1 MVSRIDAEVER
12 ANRDSEWKEKAMGF
26 MTLEMDHRARE
37 RYAKEQG
44 LEQGLAEGKAIEE
57 KRYSGLVEALLAADR
72 VDDLRHAAKDAA
84 FRQQLYQELGI

>member
-1 MVSRIDAEVER
+1 
-12 ANRDSEWKEKAMGF
+12 MGF

-44 LEQGLAEGKAIEE
+44 LAEGLEQGIEQGLAEGKAIEE

-72 VDDLRHAAKDAA
+72 VDDLRHAAKDAD
-84 FRQQLYQELGI
+84 FRQRLYQELGI

>member
-1 MVSRIDAEVER
+1 MVARIDAEVER

-26 MTLEMDHRARE
+26 MTLEMDRRARE

-44 LEQGLAEGKAIEE
+44 IAKAE

>member
-1 MVSRIDAEVER
+1 
-12 ANRDSEWKEKAMGF
+12 MGF

-44 LEQGLAEGKAIEE
+44 LAEGEE
-57 KRYSGLVEALLAADR
+57 RNNKLVEALLAADR

>member
-1 MVSRIDAEVER
+1 MVVCIDAEVER

-44 LEQGLAEGKAIEE
+44 IAKAEERNNK
-57 KRYSGLVEALLAADR
+57 LVEALLAADR
-72 VDDLRHAAKDAA
+72 VDDLRRSVKDVS
-84 FRQQLYQELGI
+84 FRQRLYKEFGIS

>member
-1 MVSRIDAEVER
+1 
-12 ANRDSEWKEKAMGF
+12 MGF
-26 MTLEMDHRARE
+26 MTLEMNHRARE
-37 RYAKEQG
+37 RYAK
-44 LEQGLAEGKAIEE
+44 EQGLAEGKAIEE